1 MPITLFLSF
10 HLMKLIFV
18 FVSKDGSIQQAA
30 GFVLGAALGEH
41 VKAAWLFWGVLV
53 GESWCLVTVF
63 YPDALWTLVLGS

>member
-30 GFVLGAALGEH
+30 GFVLGAGLGEH
-41 VKAAWLFWGVLV
+41 VKAAWLF
-53 GESWCLVTVF
+53 
-63 YPDALWTLVLGS
+63 